1 MLLALDELR
10 EEELKLLLLED
21 ELTLLLL
28 EELLE
33 EETLLLLEEELILL
47 LEEELRLLLRE
58 DELGLELKPLAS
70 KTNPEDG
77 VTGLMVP
84 LLLKDNLSTAT
95 CRRYVPP
102 P

>member
-33 EETLLLLEEELILL
+33 EETLLLLEEELM
-47 LEEELRLLLRE
+47 LLLRE